1 MGSTRMIS
9 NTLRV
14 FAMVMAT
21 GFGSAMLA
29 HSALAQISP
38 PVPYCD
44 VLKRIANMAMTR
56 ERFAPIVGKPREGN
70 FRETTLPLPGWNDCA
85 FYGPNYY
92 TCDSVPLRTAEEA
105 KQALARM
112 SRDMLSCLGT
122 TWEEVKEESS
132 ETYTLLHPK
141 LGPASL
147 ALNLDQTD
155 NGHVVR
161 FSLFLRRR

>member
-1 MGSTRMIS
+1 
-9 NTLRV
+9 
-14 FAMVMAT
+14 MAT
-21 GFGSAMLA
+21 GFDPAMLA
-29 HSALAQISP
+29 QSALAQNSSAIS
-38 PVPYCD
+38 YCEA
-44 VLKRIANMAMTR
+44 LKQIANMAMIR

-92 TCDSVPLRTAEEA
+92 TCDSVPVRTAEEA
-105 KQALARM
+105 EQALARTSQGM
-112 SRDMLSCLGT
+112 QSCLGT

-132 ETYTLLHPK
+132 ETYILLHPK

-155 NGHVVR
+155 GGHVVR